1 MPLSQGICPTTNS
14 LWKIDDVS
22 ASSSMELTEDI
33 ICNIMTV
40 QKFYCSSTLIC
51 PIRKTRSIFWK
62 AQAIDGYDDSEC
74 NRRVKGEGSYR
85 FSLDPGRHK
94 QCT

>member
-1 MPLSQGICPTTNS
+1 MHLSQGICLTTDS

-22 ASSSMELTEDI
+22 ASSSSF
-33 ICNIMTV
+33 TV
-40 QKFYCSSTLIC
+40 YSFPDCSSTLIC

-62 AQAIDGYDDSEC
+62 AENRQAIDGYDDSEC
-74 NRRVKGEGSYR
+74 NSRMLGEGSYR
-85 FSLDPGRHK
+85 FSLDPGKHT